1 MGAGGQNPVEV
12 KQSIEGNIQ
21 TSEYNGS
28 RFRVQ
33 AKRDVMSD
41 EGKMSSGCEGQE
53 VGLEDSECWKGN
65 YTEIVGSMGGVR
77 TKAVHRGRNGD
88 GAQTKQGIIG

>member
-1 MGAGGQNPVEV
+1 MGAGGRNPVEV
-12 KQSIEGNIQ
+12 KQSIEGNIR
-21 TSEYNGS
+21 TSECNGS

-41 EGKMSSGCEGQE
+41 DGKTSGGCEGQE

-65 YTEIVGSMGGVR
+65 YTEIGGSMGGVR
-77 TKAVHRGRNGD
+77 TKAVRRGRNGD
-88 GAQTKQGIIG
+88 GARTKQGIIG